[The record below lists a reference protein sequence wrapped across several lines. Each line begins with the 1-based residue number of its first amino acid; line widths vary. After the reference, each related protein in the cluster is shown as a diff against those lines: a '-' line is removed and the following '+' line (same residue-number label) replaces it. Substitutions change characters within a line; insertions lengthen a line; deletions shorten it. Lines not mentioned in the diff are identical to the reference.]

1 MSDFNY
7 QDYLRNNPLL
17 KEEKVSKKE
26 WESMNDDKRMDA
38 LLSAIKN
45 PNEAEKYVESKWDD
59 LPSSVTQNMRVDEQL
74 ESDEDFGTGGSEVES
89 LAADVVMGR
98 ISYKDAREKA
108 SKAAFSMK
116 ELNNAIAY
124 VEDITGKSAP
134 SYSLSEEKNT
144 RGLAKE
150 VADDIKKSL
159 SPDELK
165 LLINFYKEE
174 GREEVEDV
182 IEKSTEKLEEQ
193 DIPDGGEFGMSKKE
207 IKVRQIIDK
216 LIAGGNVAALTGVIG
231 GLAGSAPVVALGSGI
246 ALLAGFLAKDA
257 AWWSKQGH
265 QYDAKEKYGLKEDN
279 DYDPD
284 AEQDDENV
292 GMGYDD
298 EGRPLGEAKDPRQI
312 EAEREMK
319 DEAMLYFLRKV
330 RSGEIDVLPKNP
342 LQAYMDMLTQTAMDK
357 DDEKLRWELG
367 ENKLSEAYKIGDEV
381 ILRGN
386 SVVDDILKVVS
397 MRKKSGSDL
406 MAYKVEFPNGEVAEY
421 DETQL
426 ALNPFRYL
434 GIFSK
439 KEKMNE
445 RLNVARDALTKVYK
459 ELGATTFS
467 KMILNLRDEN
477 VLDELAN
484 EMGNQ
489 YRGVMQEARDYGM
502 TYPSYKVE
510 EFNTIGDMAQNGILN
525 LLAFAEQHKPEL
537 AGKLKSL
544 VNDITEVIYDDMEE
558 FDTQPRIAVKKT
570 IKEQADEMVKNAVKV
585 FQKEG
590 GALGVKALEDDLDID
605 TRIAKALLR
614 TMIKRDLVF
623 LHRDGDY
630 ILKETNS

>member
-1 MSDFNY
+1 MSNFNY
-7 QDYLRNNPLL
+7 QNYLRNNPLL
-17 KEEKVSKKE
+17 KEEKVSEKE
-26 WESMNDDKRMDA
+26 WKSMNDDKRMDA
-38 LLSAIKN
+38 LLSAIKD
-45 PNEAEKYVESKWDD
+45 PDEAEKYVESKWDD
-59 LPSSVTQNMRVDEQL
+59 LPSTVTQNMRVDEQL
-74 ESDEDFGTGGSEVES
+74 ESDEDFGTGGEEVES

-134 SYSLSEEKNT
+134 NYSLNEEKNT
-144 RGLAKE
+144 RTLAKG
-150 VADDIKKSL
+150 VADEMKKVL
-159 SPDELK
+159 SSDELE
-165 LLINFYKEE
+165 LLINFYKKE

-182 IEKSTEKLEEQ
+182 IEKSTEKIQEQ
-193 DIPDGGEFGMSKKE
+193 NIPDEGEFGMSKKE

-265 QYDAKEKYGLKEDN
+265 QYDAKEKYGLKED
-279 DYDPD
+279 YDPD
-284 AEQDDENV
+284 AEQDDEDVPNPV
-292 GMGYDD
+292 DD
-298 EGRPLGEAKDPRQI
+298 EGRPLGEARDPQQV
-312 EAEREMK
+312 EAENRLR
-319 DEAMLYFLRKV
+319 DEAKIYFLQKV
-330 RSGEIDVLPKNP
+330 RKGEIDTLPEDP
-342 LQAYMDMLTQTAMDK
+342 LRAYMNMLTQTAMDYE
-357 DDEKLRWELG
+357 DEKLSREIG
-367 ENKLSEAYKIGDEV
+367 ENKMNKMDKI
-381 ILRGN
+381 
-386 SVVDDILKVVS
+386 
-397 MRKKSGSDL
+397 
-406 MAYKVEFPNGEVAEY
+406 
-421 DETQL
+421 
-426 ALNPFRYL
+426 
-434 GIFSK
+434 
-439 KEKMNE
+439 NE
-445 RLNVARDALTKVYK
+445 RLNVSRDALTKVYK

-467 KMILNLRDEN
+467 QMILNIRDEN

-544 VNDITEVIYDDMEE
+544 VNDVTEVIYDDMEE
-558 FDTQPRIAVKKT
+558 FDAQPRIAVKET
-570 IKEQADEMVKNAVKV
+570 ISEQVEEMVKGAVKV
-585 FQKEG
+585 FKKEG
-590 GALGVKALEDDLDID
+590 GALGVKALEDGLSLD
-605 TRIAKALLR
+605 TKKAKALLK
-614 TMIKRDLVF
+614 TMIKKDLVF

-630 ILKETNS
+630 ILKEGHGLTTDDVKVIEKTIDDSSDDKLTDILKFIVKSNIKVAKRQDLSKGKK